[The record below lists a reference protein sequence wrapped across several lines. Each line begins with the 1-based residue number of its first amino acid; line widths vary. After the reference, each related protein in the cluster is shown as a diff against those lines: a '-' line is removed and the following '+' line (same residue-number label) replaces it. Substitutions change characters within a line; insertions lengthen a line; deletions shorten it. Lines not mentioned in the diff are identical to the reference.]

1 MRNQKKKCYF
11 FQDLQRK
18 KTFFSTSFSQ
28 QVQLPDYSVVWI
40 DFFLDI
46 QKLRIRELGGKTTEV
61 VNVVCANT

>member
-1 MRNQKKKCYF
+1 MRNRKKCNF
-11 FQDLQRK
+11 FSRLTK
-18 KTFFSTSFSQ
+18 EENFFSTSFSQ

-46 QKLRIRELGGKTTEV
+46 QKLRIKELGGKTTEV